1 MIRTQIQLTEKQS
14 KSIKKI
20 AYARKVSMAM
30 VIREGMEAYLQYATP
45 VSSEER
51 QQRALSISGRFHSK
65 HRNLAANHDQYLV
78 EDYLK

>member
-20 AYARKVSMAM
+20 AYARKVSMAT
-30 VIREGMEAYLQYATP
+30 VIREGMEAYLQCATP

-51 QQRALSISGRFHSK
+51 RQRALSISGRFQSK
-65 HRNLAANHDQYLV
+65 HRNLAANHDKYLV